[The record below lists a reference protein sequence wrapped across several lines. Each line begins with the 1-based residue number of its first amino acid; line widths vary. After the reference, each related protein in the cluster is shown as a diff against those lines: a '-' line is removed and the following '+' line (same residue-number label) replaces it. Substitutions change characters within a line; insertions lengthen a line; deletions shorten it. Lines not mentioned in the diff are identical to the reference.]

1 MIHELFTQLGYR
13 ASDAR
18 QLSQR
23 VWVAWHAEACRWDC
37 LKLAESAEHRYGI
50 RREAHWLQRLNSAAY
65 SSCAAYRGHYQLG
78 SYEVLITSRV
88 NGRPLSEML
97 RQDIE
102 FHPEFRNK
110 LYLSLQ
116 QLHRLG
122 ICHGDIKPAN
132 ILVLDDEPVLVDFAS
147 AAEPGIAVADLPY
160 RSFSP
165 SYSLPALQR
174 GEGAVDILHDWYGYL
189 VILSL
194 VNNRTLLQPEW
205 SDSEM
210 LVKTVNILLSDN
222 DGLTTAAR
230 DFLAQQ
236 IQRLPDFS

>member
-1 MIHELFTQLGYR
+1 MWL
-13 ASDAR
+13 
-18 QLSQR
+18 
-23 VWVAWHAEACRWDC
+23 AWHTETRCWHC
-37 LKLAESAEHRYGI
+37 LKFAQSAEHRYGI
-50 RREAHWLQRLNSAAY
+50 RREAHWLQRLHSAAY
-65 SSCAAYRGHYQLG
+65 SRRCAEYLGHYQLG
-78 SYEVLITSRV
+78 GYEVLITSRV
-88 NGRPLSEML
+88 NAQPLSEML

-122 ICHGDIKPAN
+122 ICHGDVKPAN

-174 GEGAVDILHDWYGYL
+174 GEGAVDILHDWYGFM

-205 SDSEM
+205 SDSET
-210 LVKTVNILLSDN
+210 VINTVNILLSDN

-230 DFLAQQ
+230 QFLAQQ